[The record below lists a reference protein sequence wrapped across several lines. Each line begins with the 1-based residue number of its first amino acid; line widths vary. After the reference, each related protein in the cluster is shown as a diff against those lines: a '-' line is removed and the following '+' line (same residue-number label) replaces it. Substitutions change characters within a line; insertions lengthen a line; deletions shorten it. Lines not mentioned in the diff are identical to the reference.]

1 MNILDIF
8 GNDAFSMTS
17 LTATINDAPYKPG
30 RIGDMG
36 LFIDA
41 GVNSTTVS
49 VESKNGTLR
58 LLPTKERGAP
68 ATQAKGN
75 KRALRDFRLTH
86 IPHDGT
92 ILADEVQNV
101 RAFGSTSALEGVRAV
116 VNQRLTDIRANHEVT
131 LEHLRLG
138 AIKGLILDADGSVI
152 YNLFDEF
159 KVQQQTHDFAFSDDD
174 LDVRDRCVKMRRK
187 VDDAL
192 GVTMYSHLHGFCGAE
207 FYDALIGHSSVKDS
221 YQRYQAGA
229 MLRNDFKEGFPY
241 CNTLWEEYMGQVEG
255 VPFIAPDEAY
265 VFPMGSNIF
274 RTWFGPAD
282 FVETVN
288 EIGLPLYAKQRPLDF
303 DKGVQLH
310 TQSNPL
316 PLCLKPRAVIKCTL
330 S

>member
-68 ATQAKGN
+68 ATQAKGS

-159 KVQQQTHDFAFSDDD
+159 KVQQQTHDFAFSEDD
-174 LDVRDRCVKMRRK
+174 LDVRD
-187 VDDAL
+187 
-192 GVTMYSHLHGFCGAE
+192 
-207 FYDALIGHSSVKDS
+207 
-221 YQRYQAGA
+221 Q
-229 MLRNDFKEGFPY
+229 LRQNASQ
-241 CNTLWEEYMGQVEG
+241 N
-255 VPFIAPDEAY
+255 
-265 VFPMGSNIF
+265 
-274 RTWFGPAD
+274 R
-282 FVETVN
+282 
-288 EIGLPLYAKQRPLDF
+288 
-303 DKGVQLH
+303 
-310 TQSNPL
+310 
-316 PLCLKPRAVIKCTL
+316 
-330 S
+330 

>member
-68 ATQAKGN
+68 ATQAKGS

-174 LDVRDRCVKMRRK
+174 LDVRDNCVKMRRK
-187 VDDAL
+187 VDEAL
-192 GVTMYSHLHGFCGAE
+192 GVTMRSHLHGFCGAE

-241 CNTLWEEYMGQVEG
+241 CNTIWEEYMGQVEG

>member
-68 ATQAKGN
+68 ATQAKGS

-159 KVQQQTHDFAFSDDD
+159 KVQQQTHDFAFSEDD

-187 VDDAL
+187 IDDAL

-207 FYDALIGHSSVKDS
+207 FYDALVGHSSVKDS

-229 MLRNDFKEGFPY
+229 MLRNDFKEGFHY